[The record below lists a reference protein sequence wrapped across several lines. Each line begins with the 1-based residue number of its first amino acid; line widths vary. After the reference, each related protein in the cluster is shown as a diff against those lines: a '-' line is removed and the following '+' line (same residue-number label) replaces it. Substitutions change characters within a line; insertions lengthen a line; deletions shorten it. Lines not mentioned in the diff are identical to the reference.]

1 MNEAQAERE
10 ALWYEKRPDGRM
22 ACLLCPHA
30 CLVTETH
37 PGKCGVRLSRDGR
50 LVLPFYGRISSL
62 AVDPIE
68 KKPLY
73 HFHPGSRILS
83 AGFVGCSFHCKFCQ
97 NWVISQTTDAGT
109 RYMSPASLVEEARRQ
124 GSFGIAYTYSEPLV
138 HAEYVMDTARLAHAA
153 GLKNVLVSN
162 GFLNPGPAD
171 EILGLM
177 DAANIDLKG
186 FDEQFYR
193 TETGGSLSAVQRF
206 LMQAAGARAPRGHH
220 ARDSRARTMTRRR
233 SRALPALSRPLG
245 RTYPCTFPPTTPIT
259 STAFLPPRRLR
270 SVTWRGSRG
279 GTCTMSMSATSG
291 RRRAILCAL
300 SCGSCSCGVR
310 GYKVSVEG
318 VTGGR
323 VLAVRGRGPDCWSL
337 KTGRRAAPSQLTRT

>member
-1 MNEAQAERE
+1 MNEAQADRE

-37 PGKCGVRLSRDGR
+37 PGKCGVRQSHGGR

-109 RYMSPASLVEEARRQ
+109 RYMPPASLVEEARRE

-193 TETGGSLSAVQRF
+193 MEAGGSLSAVQRF
-206 LMQAAGARAPRGHH
+206 IMQAAGRVHLEVTTLVIPGKNDDPAKIEGIAQFIGSLGKDIPLHLSAYH
-220 ARDSRARTMTRRR
+220 PDYKYSIPATPSASIRDLAVIAGRHLRYVYVGN
-233 SRALPALSRPLG
+233 LG
-245 RTYPCTFPPTTPIT
+245 PEESDTT
-259 STAFLPPRRLR
+259 
-270 SVTWRGSRG
+270 
-279 GTCTMSMSATSG
+279 
-291 RRRAILCAL
+291 CA
-300 SCGSCSCGVR
+300 SCGSVLVRRR
-310 GYKVSVEG
+310 GYKVSVDG
-318 VTGGR
+318 VSGGACAR
-323 VLAVRGRGPDCWSL
+323 CGAV
-337 KTGRRAAPSQLTRT
+337 APIAGLG

>member
-10 ALWYEKRPDGRM
+10 ARWYEKRPDGRM
-22 ACLLCPHA
+22 ACLLCPHG

-37 PGKCGVRLSRDGR
+37 VGKCGVRHSLDGR

-97 NWVISQTTDAGT
+97 NWVISQTTEVGT
-109 RYMSPASLVEEARRQ
+109 RYMTPAALVDAARTEH
-124 GSFGIAYTYSEPLV
+124 SFGIAYTYSEPLV

-162 GFLNPGPAD
+162 GYLNPGPAD
-171 EILGLM
+171 EILAVM

-193 TETGGSLSAVQRF
+193 TETGGSLAAVQRF
-206 LMQAAGARAPRGHH
+206 LLQAAGRVHLEVTTLVIPGMNDDPSKIEGIARFVASLGADVPLHLSAYH
-220 ARDSRARTMTRRR
+220 PDYKYSIPATTTS
-233 SRALPALSRPLG
+233 SIRALAEVARQHLRYVYVGNLG
-245 RTYPCTFPPTTPIT
+245 PEESDTRC
-259 STAFLPPRRLR
+259 
-270 SVTWRGSRG
+270 V
-279 GTCTMSMSATSG
+279 
-291 RRRAILCAL
+291 
-300 SCGSCSCGVR
+300 SCGSVLVR
-310 GYKVSVEG
+310 RYGDKVSLEG
-318 VTGGR
+318 VAGGACR
-323 VLAVRGRGPDCWSL
+323 KCGAKVPIAGLV
-337 KTGRRAAPSQLTRT
+337 

>member
-1 MNEAQAERE
+1 MNETQAERE

-37 PGKCGVRLSRDGR
+37 PGKCGVRHSRDGR
-50 LVLPFYGRISSL
+50 LVLPYYGCISSL

-193 TETGGSLSAVQRF
+193 IETGGSLAAVQRF
-206 LMQAAGARAPRGHH
+206 LMQAAGRVHLEVTTLVIPGRNDDPAQIEGIARFVASLGKDIPLHLSAYHPDYKYSIPATTSASIRDLAGL
-220 ARDSRARTMTRRR
+220 ARRH
-233 SRALPALSRPLG
+233 LHFVYVGNLG
-245 RTYPCTFPPTTPIT
+245 PEESDT
-259 STAFLPPRRLR
+259 
-270 SVTWRGSRG
+270 
-279 GTCTMSMSATSG
+279 
-291 RRRAILCAL
+291 LCA
-300 SCGSCSCGVR
+300 SCGAVMVKRR
-310 GYKVSVEG
+310 GYKVSVDG
-318 VTGGR
+318 VSGGACSSCGS
-323 VLAVRGRGPDCWSL
+323 AVPIVGV
-337 KTGRRAAPSQLTRT
+337 

>member
-10 ALWYEKRPDGRM
+10 ALWYEKRRDGRM

-37 PGKCGVRLSRDGR
+37 PGKCGVRHSRDGR
-50 LVLPFYGRISSL
+50 LVLPYYGRISSL

-97 NWVISQTTDAGT
+97 NWEISQTTESGT
-109 RYMSPASLVEEARRQ
+109 RYISPEDLVARARAAD
-124 GSFGIAYTYSEPLV
+124 SFGIAYTYSEPLV
-138 HAEYVMDTARLAHAA
+138 HAEYVQDTARLARDA
-153 GLKNVLVSN
+153 GLINVLVSN
-162 GFLNPGPAD
+162 GYLNPGPAD

-193 TETGGSLSAVQRF
+193 METGGSLAEVQRF
-206 LMQAAGARAPRGHH
+206 LTQAAGRVHLEVTTLVIPGKNDDPAQVEGIARFVASLGKDIPLH
-220 ARDSRARTMTRRR
+220 
-233 SRALPALSRPLG
+233 LSAYHPD
-245 RTYPCTFPPTTPIT
+245 YKYSIP
-259 STAFLPPRRLR
+259 
-270 SVTWRGSRG
+270 
-279 GTCTMSMSATSG
+279 ATSASSVHELAG
-291 RRRAILCAL
+291 IARRHLSYVYVGNLGASQCDTTCAQCGSLLVRRFGYDVRIVGIAGGLCAK
-300 SCGSCSCGVR
+300 CGVPVPIV
-310 GYKVSVEG
+310 G
-318 VTGGR
+318 
-323 VLAVRGRGPDCWSL
+323 L
-337 KTGRRAAPSQLTRT
+337 K

>member
-1 MNEAQAERE
+1 MGVPSVNEAQADRE
-10 ALWYEKRPDGRM
+10 ARWYEKRPDGRI
-22 ACLLCPHA
+22 ACLLCPHL

-37 PGKCGVRLSRDGR
+37 PGKCGVRQSVGGR
-50 LVLPFYGRISSL
+50 LVLPWYGRISSL

-83 AGFVGCSFHCKFCQ
+83 AGFVGCSFHCNFCQ
-97 NWVISQTTDAGT
+97 NWAISQTTEVGT
-109 RYMSPASLVEEARRQ
+109 RYMSPSALVDAARRE

-138 HAEYVMDTARLAHAA
+138 HAEYVMDTAQLAHGA

-171 EILGLM
+171 EILAAM

-193 TETGGSLSAVQRF
+193 LETGGSLKAVQRF
-206 LMQAAGARAPRGHH
+206 LLQAAGRVHLEVTTLVIPGKNDDPAQVEGIARFVASLGKDIPLHLSAYHPDYKYSIPATPAATIRELAAI
-220 ARDSRARTMTRRR
+220 ARRHLKYVYVGNLGPEESNTSCAECGAVLVRR
-233 SRALPALSRPLG
+233 
-245 RTYPCTFPPTTPIT
+245 Y
-259 STAFLPPRRLR
+259 
-270 SVTWRGSRG
+270 
-279 GTCTMSMSATSG
+279 
-291 RRRAILCAL
+291 
-300 SCGSCSCGVR
+300 

-318 VTGGR
+318 VSGG
-323 VLAVRGRGPDCWSL
+323 AC
-337 KTGRRAAPSQLTRT
+337 AACGEPVPIVGLS